1 MIPHNPIEHVV
12 IIVKE
17 NHSFDN
23 YLRQHAIQLWYPRGV
38 SRYQLLL
45 PARNC

>member
-1 MIPHNPIEHVV
+1 MQPHNPIEHVV

-23 YLRQHAIQLWYPRGV
+23 VAWLYAQTPNR
-38 SRYQLLL
+38 
-45 PARNC
+45 